1 MLGKKGERMMPW
13 QSYIF
18 VPHDSGIF
26 VCVCEMIVCFFPPF
40 ARSSARI
47 RPPAGYTDA
56 IALLEFVIITFA

>member
-26 VCVCEMIVCFFPPF
+26 VCVCEMVVVFFPFCPEL
-40 ARSSARI
+40 RTNQPSSW
-47 RPPAGYTDA
+47 
-56 IALLEFVIITFA
+56 LH